1 METLRREH
9 FNRWYHLI
17 PYYFSIILFEIPF
30 QVRNPYVFMDCILI
44 LKKMSNKPM
53 FFLVFQLMCT
63 FIFVCGSYFLTG
75 NYVPGQNNRFMLF
88 TLMCLLATISA
99 QSWGFFIGSTMPIKV
114 RKNRWTGSFEVQF
127 RFFLKQFFLE
137 NNLDF

>member
-30 QVRNPYVFMDCILI
+30 QVSFGKRIDFGFNFSK
-44 LKKMSNKPM
+44 KKMLNKPM
-53 FFLVFQLMCT
+53 FIHVSQLMCT

-75 NYVPGQNNRFMLF
+75 NFVPGQIHRFMFF

-114 RKNRWTGSFEVQF
+114 RKNQ
-127 RFFLKQFFLE
+127 
-137 NNLDF
+137 